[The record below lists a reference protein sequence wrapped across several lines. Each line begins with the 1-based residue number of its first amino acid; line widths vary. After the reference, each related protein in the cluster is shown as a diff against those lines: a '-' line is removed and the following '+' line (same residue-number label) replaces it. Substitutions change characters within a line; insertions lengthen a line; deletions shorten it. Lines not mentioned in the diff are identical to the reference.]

1 VSGLLLAALLFQVQ
15 DLRTVQR
22 DCPFTVV
29 TLAGDR
35 VGSLDPPN
43 HDGKPVRFRL
53 CGSKTLT
60 LLPAADVDW
69 AATDRANSGDAPT
82 PTPVPVPTVP
92 SRPSLRK
99 LAKDITLR
107 DPDEAVQRNQS
118 LSGKM
123 KVGGREVAFD
133 RSAPFFGS
141 DSVARYL
148 QLSSFHADVSGCPA
162 QRARAYGSVKNISKV
177 KLRGL
182 KALVVIGS
190 LKSGDANGQVQ
201 TMDPS
206 DLVPGEEAEILLW
219 LSCDWAGKAAARS
232 PYEGETVLVVLGD
245 VAGRTEE
252 VARPD
257 GTNPFE
263 KPEAKAASPPKT
275 PTAAPLGG
283 APLRPR

>member
-1 VSGLLLAALLFQVQ
+1 M
-15 DLRTVQR
+15 QR
-22 DCPFTVV
+22 DCPFAVV
-29 TLAGDR
+29 TLAGER
-35 VGSLDPPN
+35 VGALDKPN

-69 AATDRANSGDAPT
+69 AATDRANAADAPT

-92 SRPSLRK
+92 IRPSLRN
-99 LAKDITLR
+99 LAKETTLR
-107 DPDEAVQRNQS
+107 DADEAVQRNQA

-123 KVGGREVAFD
+123 KVGGREVSLD

-141 DSVARYL
+141 DSVAQYL
-148 QLSSFHADVSGCPA
+148 RLSAFHADVSGCPA
-162 QRARAYGSVKNISKV
+162 QRARAYGSVKNISKL

-190 LKSGDANGQVQ
+190 LRSGDANGQVQ

-206 DLVPGEEAEILLW
+206 DLVPGEEAEIMLW
-219 LSCDWAGKAAARS
+219 LSCDWAGKAAARYQ
-232 PYEGETVLVVLGD
+232 YEGETVLVVLGD
-245 VAGRTEE
+245 IAGRTEE

-263 KPEAKAASPPKT
+263 KSEPTKAASPPKNPT
-275 PTAAPLGG
+275 PAPLGG
-283 APLRPR
+283 APLTPR